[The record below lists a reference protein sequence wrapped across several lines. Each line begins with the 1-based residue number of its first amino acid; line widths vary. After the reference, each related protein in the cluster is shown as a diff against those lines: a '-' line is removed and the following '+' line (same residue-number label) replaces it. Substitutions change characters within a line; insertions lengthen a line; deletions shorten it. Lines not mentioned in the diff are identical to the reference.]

1 MKKILLT
8 ICLLFGFS
16 QLTYAQETTA
26 KPADQAAVQQ
36 AEKTVVL
43 HIPEMYCQLCVY
55 LVNKE
60 LRAVEGVISTKAS
73 MKERKATVV
82 AKESV
87 DNQALIQA
95 VEKLKYTAK
104 VL

>member
-1 MKKILLT
+1 MKKYIATMLLA
-8 ICLLFGFS
+8 FGLVHS
-16 QLTYAQETTA
+16 SYAQEKTA
-26 KPADQAAVQQ
+26 QIETKQ

-95 VEKLKYTAK
+95 VGNLKYTAK
-104 VL
+104 VTE

>member
-1 MKKILLT
+1 MKKYVAAILLA
-8 ICLLFGFS
+8 FGWMNS
-16 QLTYAQETTA
+16 SYAQE
-26 KPADQAAVQQ
+26 KAVQTEVQ
-36 AEKTVVL
+36 HAEKTVVL

-73 MKERKATVV
+73 MNERTATVV
-82 AKESV
+82 AKANV

-95 VEKLKYTAK
+95 VEKLKYSAK
-104 VL
+104 VM

>member
-1 MKKILLT
+1 MKQFLVA
-8 ICLLFGFS
+8 ICLVLGLS
-16 QLTYAQETTA
+16 YPTYAQE
-26 KPADQAAVQQ
+26 KAAQIETQQ

-82 AKESV
+82 AKADV

-95 VEKLKYTAK
+95 VKKLNYSAI
-104 VL
+104 VM

>member
-1 MKKILLT
+1 MKKYVAAILLA
-8 ICLLFGFS
+8 FGLINS
-16 QLTYAQETTA
+16 SYAQEKATITE
-26 KPADQAAVQQ
+26 VQQ

-43 HIPEMYCQLCVY
+43 QIPEMYCQLCVY

-60 LRAVEGVISTKAS
+60 LRAVEGVVSTKAS

-82 AKESV
+82 AKENV

-95 VEKLKYTAK
+95 VEKLKYSAK
-104 VL
+104 VM

>member
-1 MKKILLT
+1 MKKYIAAMLLA
-8 ICLLFGFS
+8 FGLINTS
-16 QLTYAQETTA
+16 YTQE
-26 KPADQAAVQQ
+26 KAVQTEAQQ

-82 AKESV
+82 AKADV
-87 DNQALIQA
+87 DNQKLIQA
-95 VEKLKYTAK
+95 VGKIHYSAK
-104 VL
+104 VISL

>member
-1 MKKILLT
+1 MKKYVASMLLA
-8 ICLLFGFS
+8 FGLINS
-16 QLTYAQETTA
+16 SYAQE
-26 KPADQAAVQQ
+26 KAVQTEMQQ

-60 LRAVEGVISTKAS
+60 LRSVEGVISTKAS
-73 MKERKATVV
+73 MKERTATVV
-82 AKESV
+82 AKANV

-95 VEKLKYTAK
+95 VEKLKYSAK
-104 VL
+104 VM